1 MPPVATGS
9 SNGDAPA
16 PDAGSSSARR
26 PSFDFRIQ
34 KGQPEISS
42 AFAGHTGSAVETGED
57 GGVTPPNELIASGV
71 SHDKV
76 KHFFGESLHSRI
88 VGVPPY

>member
-9 SNGDAPA
+9 NANGVDGAE
-16 PDAGSSSARR
+16 SSASARR

-42 AFAGHTGSAVETGED
+42 AFRNERTEAGED
-57 GGVTPPNELIASGV
+57 GVITPPNELIAAGV

-76 KHFFGESLHSRI
+76 KHFFGESRAGD
-88 VGVPPY
+88 VVCD